1 AAEKDLLTLHGEG
14 AKTLEE
20 AFRQCITGEANRRL
34 RDAKVV
40 LRSTEPE
47 VVQFLAMRRKKA
59 HFCHANALAQQWFLS
74 SEWHGLR
81 GCHWTSGLRRRRL
94 LLSWQSRWS

>member
-1 AAEKDLLTLHGEG
+1 M
-14 AKTLEE
+14 LEE
-20 AFRQCITGEANRRL
+20 AFRQCMAGKANHRL

-40 LRSTEPE
+40 LRNTEPE
-47 VVQFLAMRRKKA
+47 VVQFLAMWRKKP

-81 GCHWTSGLRRRRL
+81 GLRL
-94 LLSWQSRWS
+94 GHCSED